1 MILTEVI
8 LYTRA
13 GCQLCEETRRDLE
26 TLREQYP
33 HHLRVIDIDQNPD
46 LQSRFF
52 DRIPVVQVG
61 SQTLDAPIEQ
71 QALGTFLAKSI
82 PHSTSPDTHLQPG
95 MRSTTSQPVSWNRA
109 DDFGYWLTRHY
120 LAIFN
125 LFILF
130 YVGLPVLAPVFMKV
144 GAELPAQLIYRGY
157 GMLCHQLAY
166 RSVFL
171 FGEQPIYPRASAN
184 PGELLTYEQATGLS
198 GGDQAVDRFEAR
210 GYIGDDRVGY
220 KIALCQRDLG
230 IYGGILLF
238 GLLYGVSGKRI
249 PGLPW
254 YLWLLLGI
262 LPVAIDGLSQL
273 ISQPP
278 LVILPYRESTWYFRS
293 ITGFLFGFMTAWFGY
308 PMLEDS
314 MKETRDIMK
323 FKKDRFEAGKG

>member
-1 MILTEVI
+1 M
-8 LYTRA
+8 
-13 GCQLCEETRRDLE
+13 
-26 TLREQYP
+26 
-33 HHLRVIDIDQNPD
+33 IDIDQDPE
-46 LQSRFF
+46 LESRFF

-61 SQTLDAPIEQ
+61 SQTIFAPIER
-71 QALGTFLAKSI
+71 QALRTFLAGSI
-82 PHSTSPDTHLQPG
+82 PASRSTSTQPEPDK
-95 MRSTTSQPVSWNRA
+95 RSSNSQPLTWNRA

-130 YVGLPVLAPVFMKV
+130 YVGLPVLAPVFMKA
-144 GAELPAQLIYRGY
+144 GAELPAKLIYRGY

-171 FGEQPIYPRASAN
+171 FGEQTIYPRASAN
-184 PGELLTYEQATGLS
+184 PGELLTYGQATGLS
-198 GGDQAVDRFEAR
+198 EGDQAVDRFEAR
-210 GYIGDDRVGY
+210 GYIGDERVGY

-238 GLLYGVSGKRI
+238 GLLYGVTGKRI

-254 YLWLLLGI
+254 YLWLVLGI

-278 LVILPYRESTWYFRS
+278 LTILPYRESTWYFRS
-293 ITGFLFGFMTAWFGY
+293 LTGFLFGFMTAWFGY
-308 PMLEDS
+308 PLLEDS

-323 FKKDRFEAGKG
+323 MKKERFEARKG